1 MRDRFCPHPPEL
13 YAWRLGPANQPTS
26 KRPLNLHP
34 YSLGAALRKQNLAG
48 RSTFLNSTLHP
59 LCFLTLLQLIEG
71 EKASIR
77 PRSTTRAGAHIRR
90 HPFPSKDSFI

>member
-1 MRDRFCPHPPEL
+1 MCSQLIAGARGR
-13 YAWRLGPANQPTS
+13 ANRSARRAAMMGQ
-26 KRPLNLHP
+26 LHE
-34 YSLGAALRKQNLAG
+34 A
-48 RSTFLNSTLHP
+48 
-59 LCFLTLLQLIEG
+59 FLTSAREVGLLDEMLQLIEG